1 MRFERVAIAA
11 DAMLPG
17 DGYEQYIKPFRTV
30 EDIHVTAAL
39 LSFGALSGM
48 DPAKPLTQLALTGA
62 LVGSAA
68 LFAEAT
74 AWWQAMPDD
83 PASQRWLRDARIFG
97 TASGVR
103 QQRAVRAWERLAGG

>member
-1 MRFERVAIAA
+1 MSLRRCWPVRWPKRAEAGRRDWPASWRERAA
-11 DAMLPG
+11 
-17 DGYEQYIKPFRTV
+17 
-30 EDIHVTAAL
+30 AAL